1 MCAGSQ
7 RREDTCAHNNCPQ
20 PTHSALPYVT
30 FQLFFVNDEELC
42 LHSEQSSCGS
52 NRLGLP
58 WTVCRNAACPPYGEE
73 RHGRHS
79 SWDSVLANREDG
91 SILLMEMFEVALG
104 FCLRSVKVSSETL
117 KGILPFQGSH
127 PFLVQPESDKR
138 EEGGSCFG

>member
-1 MCAGSQ
+1 MHI
-7 RREDTCAHNNCPQ
+7 TIVHNRLIQAP
-20 PTHSALPYVT
+20 PYVT

-42 LHSEQSSCGS
+42 LHSEHSSCGS

-73 RHGRHS
+73 RREGTAL
-79 SWDSVLANREDG
+79 WDSVLTNREDG

-104 FCLRSVKVSSETL
+104 FCLRSVKASSETL
-117 KGILPFQGSH
+117 KGILPFQGFH
-127 PFLVQPESDKR
+127 PFLVQSESGKR